1 MWYIDIIIL
10 VMKWL
15 KDFFIRWFK
24 RDRYSIEQIHSC
36 FDSLL
41 TFIDADK
48 NGYVSLHEV
57 IKSLCSLFRNLKQ
70 VEGDKKNETQ
80 K

>member
-15 KDFFIRWFK
+15 KDFFIRLLK
-24 RDRYSIEQIHSC
+24 KDKYSVEHIHSC

-48 NGYVSLHEV
+48 NGYVSLHEI
-57 IKSLCSLFRNLKQ
+57 IKSLCGLFRNLKQ
-70 VEGDKKNETQ
+70 VEGVNNEKK